1 MLKSFKLFARVAR
14 RLLVRNI
21 EFGKWVEIVV
31 EPFAVGVLR
40 GIAVLLCA
48 VLMVV
53 TVAGRVVS
61 GIHWITD
68 IVGGI
73 LISASLMAFYRAAA
87 IR

>member
-1 MLKSFKLFARVAR
+1 M
-14 RLLVRNI
+14 
-21 EFGKWVEIVV
+21 
-31 EPFAVGVLR
+31 
-40 GIAVLLCA
+40 LLCA